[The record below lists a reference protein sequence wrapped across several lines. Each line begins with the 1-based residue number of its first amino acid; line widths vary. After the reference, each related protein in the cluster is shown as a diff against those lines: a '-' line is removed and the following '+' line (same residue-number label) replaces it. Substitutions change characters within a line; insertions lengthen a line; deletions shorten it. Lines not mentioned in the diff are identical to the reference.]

1 MPRLFHLPL
10 ALLLS
15 GLALLAPLA
24 LARAMGLRFDGL
36 ASAPA
41 LIALLVFAVGLG
53 FAAFLW
59 WLAARCFTLLR
70 DPATTPEQMAAL
82 RELPLALPEG
92 TVRALLALIVGV
104 VGLPLL
110 LFSQSLGLN
119 DAVAGYVNGIIA
131 GVFGY
136 YFGARS
142 TTPEAQAARRLG
154 DALSAEQRANEELR
168 AREAAAR
175 EEAQAAT
182 RPGRLTE
189 TIARLERQA
198 GVARLILQR
207 LGPVLPA
214 GLIPRE
220 AEAALAAAEQA
231 LATARGLG
239 QAAEEGPLAAAL
251 AGLTGASGPL
261 PALLRA
267 AAPALPALGGPLGG
281 AALLVGLGWN
291 LGAGAWRRFRAR
303 LLEAPFDPALFEPGA
318 ITPDSAALRL
328 ADAPIFRR
336 LFAARAAEPGFLAA
350 LLDTALREDAAER
363 LWARF
368 PGFASPEEAAQGL
381 AEFRAALLADA
392 VAQDVTAEVT
402 GRVAAALQAA
412 PPALRPAPGAPP
424 ALPQPPTPESRAAVE
439 ALTLLTAELR
449 EAHSDPLPILAELT
463 P

>member
-1 MPRLFHLPL
+1 
-10 ALLLS
+10 
-15 GLALLAPLA
+15 
-24 LARAMGLRFDGL
+24 MGLRFDGL
-36 ASAPA
+36 GSAPS

-59 WLAARCFTLLR
+59 WLASRCFTLLR

-142 TTPEAQAARRLG
+142 TTPEAHAARRLG
-154 DALSAEQRANEELR
+154 DALDAELRANEELR

-175 EEAQAAT
+175 AEAHAAT

-189 TIARLERQA
+189 TLARLERQA
-198 GVARLILQR
+198 GIARLIVQR
-207 LGPVLPA
+207 LGPALPA

-220 AEAALAAAEQA
+220 AEAALATAEQA

-239 QAAEEGPLAAAL
+239 QAAEEGPIAAAL
-251 AGLTGASGPL
+251 AGLTGATGPL

-267 AAPALPALGGPLGG
+267 AAPALPALAGGPLGG

-291 LGAGAWRRFRAR
+291 LGACAWRRFRAR

-318 ITPDSAALRL
+318 ITPESAALRL
-328 ADAPIFRR
+328 ADAPIFQR
-336 LFAARAAEPGFLAA
+336 LFASRVAEPGFLPA
-350 LLDTALREDAAER
+350 LLDAALREDAAER

-368 PGFASPEEAAQGL
+368 PGFTSPEEAAQGL

-392 VAQDVTAEVT
+392 LAQDVTAEVT

-412 PPALRPAPGAPP
+412 PPALRPAPGVPA
-424 ALPQPPTPESRAAVE
+424 ALPNPPTAESRAAIE

-449 EAHSDPLPILAELT
+449 EAHSDPIPILAELT